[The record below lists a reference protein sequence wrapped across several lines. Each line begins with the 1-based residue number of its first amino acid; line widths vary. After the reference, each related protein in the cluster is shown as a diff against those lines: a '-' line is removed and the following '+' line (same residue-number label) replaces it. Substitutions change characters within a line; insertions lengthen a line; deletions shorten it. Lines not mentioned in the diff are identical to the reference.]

1 MTITTA
7 KRPRVI
13 DRLSRLPRL
22 APLAAAALLLSNP
35 CYADWKFT
43 PTLGLTE
50 TYTDNVNL
58 QRDELARSAWVTD
71 LAPGFSAFANSRRLK
86 LMAGAQYHQFVYGG
100 QQAQN
105 TNDSQYQYR
114 LDAKS
119 MLVDELLYLDAAAS
133 GGPQAVSAFGPQ
145 VNSNL
150 YAMGN
155 RTNVRTW
162 RISPYLRHHFGRSAD
177 MALRYTRDAVD
188 AGQRNPF
195 GSSNGDSVA
204 LDLASGESWR
214 DLGWGL
220 NLSRQDV
227 DNRLAGQTTAE
238 TAVGNLRYRLSRTW
252 SATASAG
259 YDKYDYQ
266 ALGGR
271 TAGRNWSAGFIWTPS
286 SRTTVQA
293 SYGRHFFGK
302 TGSLAASLRT
312 RRTAW
317 SINYSDIITTTR
329 QQFLLPA
336 AIDTASMLDRLFSS
350 SIPDPAARA
359 QAVAAYMQATGL
371 PPALANNVNYLSNRF
386 MREKGLRAAAIVRG
400 AHGDLVLSAYQ
411 VDRTALSLQ
420 QSDSQLLGSQLAT
433 LNDNTSQRGLEATW
447 NYRLNARSSAQLAAI
462 ATRTRSLSTGVVNT
476 NQVLRAGLVRQ
487 LSGKLAAAVEVRHV
501 IGDLGAGA
509 SRYRE
514 NAVSATLSKQF

>member
-13 DRLSRLPRL
+13 DPRLSRLPRL

-35 CYADWKFT
+35 CHADWKVT
-43 PTLGLTE
+43 PTIGLAE

-58 QRDELARSAWVTD
+58 QRDELAQSAWVTD
-71 LAPGFSAFANSRRLK
+71 LTPGIAAFANSRRLK
-86 LMAGAQYHQFVYGG
+86 LAAGAQYHLFAYGG
-100 QQAQN
+100 KQAQN
-105 TNDSQYQYR
+105 TNDSQYQYQ

-155 RTNVRTW
+155 RTDVRTW
-162 RISPYLRHHFGRSAD
+162 RLSPYLRHNFGRSAN
-177 MALRYTRDAVD
+177 MGLRYTRDSVD
-188 AGQRNPF
+188 AGERNPF
-195 GSSNGDSVA
+195 GSSTGDTLA
-204 LDLASGESWR
+204 LDLSSGESWR
-214 DLGWGL
+214 ELGWGL

-227 DNRLAGQTTAE
+227 DNRAAGDTTAE

-286 SRTTVQA
+286 SRTSVQA
-293 SYGRHFFGK
+293 SFGRHFFGK

-312 RRTAW
+312 RRTVW
-317 SINYSDIITTTR
+317 SINYSDIITTSR

-336 AIDTASMLDRLFSS
+336 AVDTAAMLDRLFSS
-350 SIPDPAARA
+350 SIPDAAARA

-371 PPALANNVNYLSNRF
+371 PPTLANNVNYLSNRF
-386 MREKGLRAAAIVRG
+386 MRQRGLQAAAILRG
-400 AHGDLVLSAYQ
+400 THGDLVLTAYQ
-411 VDRTALSLQ
+411 TDRTALSVQ
-420 QSDSQLLGSQLAT
+420 QSDSELLGSQLAT
-433 LNDNTSQRGLEATW
+433 LNDDTSQRGVNATW
-447 NYRLNARSSAQLAAI
+447 NYRLNARSSAQLTAT
-462 ATRTRSLSTGVVNT
+462 ATRTRSLSTGLVST
-476 NQVLRAGLVRQ
+476 NQVLTSPVGQDGGGRRNPPRDRRPWRGRQPLSRKRGLGHLIETV
-487 LSGKLAAAVEVRHV
+487 L
-501 IGDLGAGA
+501 I
-509 SRYRE
+509 
-514 NAVSATLSKQF
+514 